1 MSTTAREHR
10 TETTT
15 TRRDTAF
22 AVDGETCAAWFYPGA
37 GDQAS
42 SPVIVM
48 AHGLGGT
55 RTMGL
60 APYAERFS
68 AAGYACL
75 VFDYRHFG
83 ASTGQPRQ
91 LLSVR
96 RQLADWDAAITHAR
110 TLPGVDP
117 DRVVVWGTS
126 FGGGH
131 ALTLAARDPRVTAA
145 VAQCPFTDGIA
156 SSLAVDAR
164 TSLRVTIAA
173 VRDWVRGRGGAT
185 PRYLPAAAAPGVPA
199 FMTSPDA
206 LPGVEAIAADAADHE
221 NRLTARSA
229 IDVALYAP
237 GRRARRI
244 RRPTLVALCEHDT
257 VAPVRTA
264 RRQLRRS
271 PYVELRSYPVG
282 HFEVYLGPP
291 FERAVEDYV
300 EFLARHV
307 PVGRRS

>member
-1 MSTTAREHR
+1 M
-10 TETTT
+10 
-15 TRRDTAF
+15 TRADIEF
-22 AVDGETCAAWFYPGA
+22 AVEGETCAAWFYPGA
-37 GDQAS
+37 AEHAPV
-42 SPVIVM
+42 PVIVM

-60 APYAERFS
+60 EPYAERFA

-83 ASTGQPRQ
+83 GSTGEPRQ

-131 ALTLAARDPRVTAA
+131 ALTLAARDPRITAA

-156 SSLAVDAR
+156 SSLAVDTR
-164 TSLRVTIAA
+164 TSARVTVAA
-173 VRDWVRGRGGAT
+173 VRDWVRGRRGAS
-185 PRYLPAAAAPGVPA
+185 PRYLPAAAPAGTPA
-199 FMTSPDA
+199 FMSSADA
-206 LPGVEAIAADAADHE
+206 LPGVEAISAGAPDHE

-229 IDVALYAP
+229 IDVFLYAP

-244 RRPTLVALCEHDT
+244 QCPTLVTLCEHDT
-257 VAPVRTA
+257 VAPARTA

-271 PYVELRSYPVG
+271 PHVELTSYPVG
-282 HFEVYLGPP
+282 HFDVYLGAP
-291 FERAVEDYV
+291 FDRAVEDYL
-300 EFLARHV
+300 EFLGRHV
-307 PVGRRS
+307 PVG

>member
-1 MSTTAREHR
+1 MA
-10 TETTT
+10 
-15 TRRDTAF
+15 RRDIELT
-22 AVDGETCAAWFYPGA
+22 VEGETCAAWFYPPDT
-37 GDQAS
+37 GDGPA
-42 SPVIVM
+42 PVIVM

-60 APYAERFS
+60 APYAERFA

-83 ASTGQPRQ
+83 GSTGEPRQ

-96 RQLADWDAAITHAR
+96 RQLADWDAAISHAR
-110 TLPGVDP
+110 TLPEVDP

-131 ALTLAARDPRVTAA
+131 AITLAATDRRVTAA

-156 SSLAVDAR
+156 SSLAVDTR
-164 TSLRVTIAA
+164 TSVRVTASA
-173 VRDWVRGRGGAT
+173 LRDWVRGRRGASPT
-185 PRYLPAAAAPGVPA
+185 YLPAAAPPGTPA
-199 FMTSPDA
+199 FMTSADA
-206 LPGVEAIAADAADHE
+206 VPGVEAISAGAPDHD

-229 IDVALYAP
+229 LDVFFYGP

-244 RRPTLVALCEHDT
+244 HCPTLVALCEEDT
-257 VAPVRTA
+257 VAPARTA

-271 PYVELRSYPVG
+271 PQVQLLSYPVG
-282 HFEVYLGPP
+282 HFDVYVGAP
-291 FERAVEDYV
+291 FDRAVGDYL

-307 PVGRRS
+307 PVG